1 MEMCTFQKVKQVG
14 EIQKK
19 TEQFVQLIGGIINRC
34 FAGVFEQNVDNNIDI
49 FFHHFTSRSDKDTVN
64 AH

>member
-1 MEMCTFQKVKQVG
+1 MCTFQKVKQVG
-14 EIQKK
+14 ETQEI

-49 FFHHFTSRSDKDTVN
+49 FFHHFTSRSDKNKVN